1 MEDRDPLLRR
11 ARVQRRLSPG
21 RFQIEARCRADV
33 ERVTIQTP
41 RDLRTLVPS
50 SHGHVVFALYDGGFP
65 AGDLVVTAHLR
76 SGKQRS
82 ERFNAWF

>member
-1 MEDRDPLLRR
+1 
-11 ARVQRRLSPG
+11 
-21 RFQIEARCRADV
+21 
-33 ERVTIQTP
+33 VTIQTP